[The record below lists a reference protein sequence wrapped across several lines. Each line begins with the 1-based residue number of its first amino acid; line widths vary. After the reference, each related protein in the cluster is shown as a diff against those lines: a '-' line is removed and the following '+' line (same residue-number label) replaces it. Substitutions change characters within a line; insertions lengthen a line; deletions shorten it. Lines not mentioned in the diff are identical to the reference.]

1 MPNRRD
7 ARAVRRLLT
16 VVARRLGALVA
27 IVPMLVVLLVTA
39 PGVRLA
45 LRDAKGA
52 DFTTLRPAG
61 MPVHVVRSGPGA
73 EDRRAAAPRLEAASH
88 DDRDVDETES
98 GETGD
103 SSDSNEPPTDQD
115 DSGDGDGDEM
125 IVGSPGPIAS
135 ASLVAF
141 LSHETPKL
149 SGVIHSPEPRPARRA

>member
-1 MPNRRD
+1 M
-7 ARAVRRLLT
+7 
-16 VVARRLGALVA
+16 VVARRLAVLVA
-27 IVPMLVVLLVTA
+27 IVPMLVVLVVTA

-52 DFTTLRPAG
+52 EFTTLRPAG
-61 MPVHVVRSGPGA
+61 MPVHVLRSGPGA

-88 DDRDVDETES
+88 DDRDVDEPES
-98 GETGD
+98 GETSD
-103 SSDSNEPPTDQD
+103 SNDSNEPPTDQD
-115 DSGDGDGDEM
+115 DGGDGDEM
-125 IVGSPGPIAS
+125 IVGNLGPIPS